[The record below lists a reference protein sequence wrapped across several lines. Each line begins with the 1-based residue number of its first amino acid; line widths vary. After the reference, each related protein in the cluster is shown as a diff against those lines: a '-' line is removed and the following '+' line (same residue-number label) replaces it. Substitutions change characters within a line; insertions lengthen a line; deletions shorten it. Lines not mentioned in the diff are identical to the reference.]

1 MEALLTLDRVSLVYE
16 NSENRRRKVAVA
28 IRMLLIVLTGL
39 YPAVRSPSQSDAEA
53 VALITLGQLGASK
66 SHHRDCLRQRKV

>member
-1 MEALLTLDRVSLVYE
+1 MEALLTLDRVSLVYK

-39 YPAVRSPSQSDAEA
+39 
-53 VALITLGQLGASK
+53 
-66 SHHRDCLRQRKV
+66 